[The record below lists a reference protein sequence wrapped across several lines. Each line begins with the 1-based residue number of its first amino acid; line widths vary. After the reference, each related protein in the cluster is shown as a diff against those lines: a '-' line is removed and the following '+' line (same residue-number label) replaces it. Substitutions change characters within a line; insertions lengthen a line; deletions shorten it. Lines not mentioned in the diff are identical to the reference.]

1 MQCFQTE
8 FAENRLAIQ
17 KIRMKAGYKILG
29 TEILSNEE
37 FYCKITQFSEEN
49 ESYLAKWK

>member
-8 FAENRLAIQ
+8 FAENPLAIQ

-49 ESYLAKWK
+49 EPYLAK